1 MLVRDP
7 AQRATAQELLKHP
20 FLSKAGPPSCI
31 VPLMRQNRMRWE
43 EKSGRDLSGPLLSCS
58 LYSTHF
64 KHLKWLY
71 RSRILGEKAI
81 DAWGLF
87 GTNIFTTV
95 FFTPIEY
102 TPFGDMKKTPLDP
115 SQCSARR
122 GFPLWLIQKHQSVL
136 SGFMLDL

>member
-1 MLVRDP
+1 
-7 AQRATAQELLKHP
+7 
-20 FLSKAGPPSCI
+20 
-31 VPLMRQNRMRWE
+31 
-43 EKSGRDLSGPLLSCS
+43 
-58 LYSTHF
+58 
-64 KHLKWLY
+64 LY

-81 DAWGLF
+81 DATNLEAFLEQTFLPLF
-87 GTNIFTTV
+87 